1 MANKIKVKLILE
13 LRSAHMSRNLIAST
27 RHMSKNSACNGK
39 IQLSYIA
46 TWVLADTI
54 DFVKIEKEEFNI
66 NKVLV
71 LGPLVKDVDIRYI
84 NSTYSAVA
92 NDKYQIALNRSRIEG
107 ADYPYVSTF
116 ARQAEEDSRRLS
128 KSSQIAIDGALITRK
143 NLKLKVAF

>member
-66 NKVLV
+66 TKVLV

-84 NSTYSAVA
+84 
-92 NDKYQIALNRSRIEG
+92 
-107 ADYPYVSTF
+107 